1 MARRAISLLPQ
12 WSSRVFSLELDG
24 ASLYFSLQEK
34 HRGGGEVPRVFRGV
48 QPCDRCYSVLVCSS
62 DRIRQA
68 KFYWELKDKLLR
80 DLPPDCDVSPMSSFL
95 PNVKDS
101 LISGF
106 FLKDSS
112 QSSERLLRDLIR
124 HDPVLVCSYLRGG
137 DGQLWTQHLWSGPDS
152 QRSQQ
157 QYYVVPSEAPECHPA
172 TLNIINSDVFYSFEE
187 AREVMRKVLVDSGGM
202 SLTIFCYTTLPLLYI
217 FFFTQYMSVMECN

>member
-1 MARRAISLLPQ
+1 M
-12 WSSRVFSLELDG
+12 
-24 ASLYFSLQEK
+24 
-34 HRGGGEVPRVFRGV
+34 PRVFRGV